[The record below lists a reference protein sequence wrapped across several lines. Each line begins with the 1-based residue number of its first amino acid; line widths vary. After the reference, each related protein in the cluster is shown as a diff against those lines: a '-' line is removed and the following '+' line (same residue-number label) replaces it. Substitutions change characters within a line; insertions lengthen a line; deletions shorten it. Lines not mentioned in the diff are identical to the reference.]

1 MHKQMTRLYEAAEKL
16 QNLTGQ
22 SNLARVLNTSPQTV
36 KNWEARGISK
46 QGLLTAQR
54 VIGCDAT
61 WLETGLGLMSES
73 TTISRETNASGIY
86 KRNADDVYIKQYET
100 AGSMGNG
107 LVLRDQPG
115 VIQNLQVNK
124 EWLEKN
130 VKTYSNVRNL
140 AIVTGFGDSMKPM
153 FNSGDPLLIDIGIKA
168 VEYEGIYFFR
178 IGDEGYIKRLQRIPT
193 EDGLIIRAKSENSKA
208 YDSFDITKKMD
219 FEVLGVVLKVWCST
233 DY

>member
-1 MHKQMTRLYEAAEKL
+1 MHTQMKRLYQAAEQL
-16 QNLTGQ
+16 QGITGQ
-22 SNLARVLNTSPQTV
+22 SNLARALNTSPQTV
-36 KNWEARGISK
+36 KNWEARGMSK

-61 WLETGLGLMSES
+61 WLETGAGDMTE
-73 TTISRETNASGIY
+73 TKPKSRLTHAMDTLIGNP
-86 KRNADDVYIKQYET
+86 DDVYIKQFDA

-115 VIQNLQVNK
+115 VIQKLQVNK

-130 VKTYSNVRNL
+130 VKTYTSVRNL
-140 AIVTGFGDSMKPM
+140 AVVTGFGDSMKPL
-153 FNSGDPLLIDIGIKA
+153 FNSGDPLLIDIGIKT
-168 VEYEGIYFFR
+168 VEYDGIYFFR

-193 EDGLIIRAKSENSKA
+193 ENGLIIRAKSENKAA
-208 YDSFDITKKMD
+208 YDPFDITERMD
-219 FEVLGVVLKVWCST
+219 FEVLGVILKVWCSA